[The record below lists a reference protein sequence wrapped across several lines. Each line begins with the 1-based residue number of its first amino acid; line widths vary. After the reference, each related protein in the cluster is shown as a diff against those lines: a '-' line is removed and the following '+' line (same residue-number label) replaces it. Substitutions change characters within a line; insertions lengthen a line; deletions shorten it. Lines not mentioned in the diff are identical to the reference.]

1 MSENQPRTCGACPNR
16 GTYYKANENT
26 DHLEKSTVPKPELV
40 YQNRTTLEEHHHGVP
55 KTNFPPD
62 LTVSPEKSAGDG
74 CCSGCNNK
82 KVDQEEPCPDNPYA
96 MEKCREKQ
104 PVQINRSP
112 HVSVPNDY
120 KQNEQMHLSSNPKA
134 ETTGPCYLPHPED
147 DMPKATEASMGP
159 IGPWATGRVD
169 WSPISGMT
177 GTRPIVDKYS
187 ITRYSE
193 GEWRRKNKEV
203 LDSAKDAQH
212 RANLVDWNGRRCLEQ
227 TRADV
232 DKNQEDSTKRLTQRS
247 QDLHRW
253 KCELEMAIAAAAEEI
268 GFLEADRRRLKT
280 AAAVLT
286 MPESI
291 AGECLERRTGRVDT
305 ELVRDEVEEELIKE
319 LALIAEIRETFARTL
334 KDVEMQLLEDKT
346 AKQRLEYDW
355 SDKTVTHQ
363 IEAVNCAL
371 NNRSNIMLFKPGS
384 TIFPDDQSSKEHWEH
399 FTRETLQEGEAT
411 RQRSITL
418 RGTLDA
424 ILINASKDLRAQAD
438 RVDLALSRRNACNEQ
453 IRIALENELKNIL
466 QRLAD
471 VEDMIKSLRDQIR
484 RMDIPMKKAQTRLDN
499 RLQRPRV
506 ENCRD
511 DAHYGLIE
519 EVKTIGENVSALSA
533 QLKIAEANQA
543 ELIKTRGV
551 LEKEI
556 IAKRKTLEIDKMR
569 AQLIRS
575 HYPSATALTGH

>member
-1 MSENQPRTCGACPNR
+1 MSENQPRSCGTCPNR
-16 GTYYKANENT
+16 GTYQKVDENT
-26 DHLEKSTVPKPELV
+26 DHLGKSTVPQPELV
-40 YQNRTTLEEHHHGVP
+40 YQDRTPLDERHHGVP
-55 KTNFPPD
+55 QTNLPPD
-62 LTVSPEKSAGDG
+62 LSVSPEKHRPNAGNDNCAQ
-74 CCSGCNNK
+74 CCNQKSEK
-82 KVDQEEPCPDNPYA
+82 EEPCPDNAYA
-96 MEKCREKQ
+96 MEQCQEKQ
-104 PVQINRSP
+104 PVKDTAR
-112 HVSVPNDY
+112 VPTPLVQS
-120 KQNEQMHLSSNPKA
+120 KPQV
-134 ETTGPCYLPHPED
+134 ETSGPCYLPQPD
-147 DMPKATEASMGP
+147 DGAPDAKEASMGP

-169 WSPISGMT
+169 WSPIAGMT

-203 LDSAKDAQH
+203 LDAASEAQH

-232 DKNQEDSTKRLTQRS
+232 DKNQEDSTKRLSQRE

-253 KCELEMAIAAAAEEI
+253 KCELQMSIGAAAEEI

-280 AAAVLT
+280 SAAVLT
-286 MPESI
+286 IPESI
-291 AGECLERRTGRVDT
+291 AGECLERRTGRCDT

-319 LALIAEIRETFARTL
+319 LALIAQIRETFARTL

-346 AKQRLEYDW
+346 AKQRLEFDW
-355 SDKTVTHQ
+355 SDKSIAHQ

-371 NNRSNIMLFKPGS
+371 NNNSNIMLFKSGS
-384 TIFPDDQSSKEHWEH
+384 TIFPDEQSSKEHWEH

-418 RGTLDA
+418 RGTLDG
-424 ILINASKDLRAQAD
+424 ILVNASKDLRAQAD
-438 RVDLALSRRNACNEQ
+438 RADLALSKRNSCNEQ
-453 IRIALENELKNIL
+453 MRISLENELKNIL

-471 VEDMIKSLRDQIR
+471 VETMINNLRDQIR

-499 RLQRPRV
+499 RLFRPRV
-506 ENCRD
+506 EDCRD

-533 QLKIAEANQA
+533 QLKTAEMNQA
-543 ELIKTRGV
+543 ELIKVRGI

-556 IAKRKTLEIDKMR
+556 IAKRKTLEIDKAR

-575 HYPSATALTGH
+575 HYPSASALSGH